1 MTISPRTVS
10 KMRENYLAQTLPLL
24 EQALA
29 MCKQE
34 HEKHLARIER
44 ELKKLRDVE
53 ISEQLF
59 LAFVSMMRRAG
70 SRYDLPILGSDE
82 WVNFWE
88 NGTEEV
94 PAPGQRHAYLV
105 ILFDEMKTWQVEDEQ
120 CVPRFLELAIETVK
134 LNRGGELIPYDYG
147 DYPFAEKK
155 EDVGDVQVTVF

>member
-1 MTISPRTVS
+1 
-10 KMRENYLAQTLPLL
+10 
-24 EQALA
+24 

-70 SRYDLPILGSDE
+70 SRYSLSVLDDEDYVKDWEEETEDLP
-82 WVNFWE
+82 
-88 NGTEEV
+88 
-94 PAPGQRHAYLV
+94 PQGQRHAFLT
-105 ILFDEMKTWQVEDEQ
+105 ILLDEMKSWQVVDEL
-120 CVPRFLELAIETVK
+120 CVPRFLQLAIETVK
-134 LNRGGELIPYDYG
+134 LNRAGELIPYDYG
-147 DYPFAEKK
+147 DDPFAEKK